1 MANYV
6 RHIMNVQHWGRCQGD
21 KDDMNGPW
29 SNLHY
34 KEAHR
39 MVKKIFIFPFLSC
52 NFP

>member
-29 SNLHY
+29 SNLYY